1 MKCHEQLRLLKLCE
15 MIEEDIGLF
24 TNGRDFLVLHKP
36 GMIEQKESK
45 VTMQI
50 GSVNK
55 FLPET
60 QSSETIVNR
69 NLKNL
74 NQNFILSIRKLKI
87 NFYLANDLRMAKTSE
102 IKEVYDC

>member
-24 TNGRDFLVLHKP
+24 TNGRDFLVLHKH

-50 GSVNK
+50 GPVNK

>member
-1 MKCHEQLRLLKLCE
+1 
-15 MIEEDIGLF
+15 
-24 TNGRDFLVLHKP
+24 
-36 GMIEQKESK
+36 
-45 VTMQI
+45 MQI